1 MTRNKEELI
10 KIIKSLAKDLD
21 ARAEEIVGD
30 LNKGIRKININTSI
44 EDGYISE
51 WEITKYC
58 PVMVDGVV
66 KLNNSSMVGG
76 GG

>member
-1 MTRNKEELI
+1 MRNKEELI

-30 LNKGIRKININTSI
+30 LNKGIRKININASI
-44 EDGYISE
+44 EDGYINE

-58 PVMVDGVV
+58 PVMVDEVIQ
-66 KLNNSSMVGG
+66 LNNSSTIGG